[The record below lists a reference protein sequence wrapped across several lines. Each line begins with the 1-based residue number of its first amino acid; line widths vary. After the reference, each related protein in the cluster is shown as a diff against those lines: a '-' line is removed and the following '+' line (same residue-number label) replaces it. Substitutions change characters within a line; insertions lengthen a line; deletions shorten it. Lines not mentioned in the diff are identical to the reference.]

1 MIFITY
7 SQSTIF
13 IKFVHKENNYL
24 EDQITKKI
32 NILLPGGIKQFE
44 HLLVQNSIR
53 GIHALIIG
61 PGCEPAALSLLENFA
76 DINITADDYNSVM
89 QIRMKLKDED
99 RIKVKMMDYTHTD
112 FEDEYF
118 DLIYAQGSISV
129 PERKDILKEIK
140 RILTSNG
147 LLCAGEI
154 VSLKEPV
161 PGFVIDIWER
171 SGLEPLASTG
181 IKQYYES
188 RGFEIISEQD
198 LSITLKNFYE
208 KVSDTASKAG
218 KYEKEADKKYFSRM
232 KHESH
237 TYLKL
242 GGDKYIGFKS
252 LIMRKFN

>member
-44 HLLVQNSIR
+44 DLLVQNSIR

-89 QIRMKLKDED
+89 QIRLKLKDED

-129 PERKDILKEIK
+129 PERKDIIKEIK
-140 RILTSNG
+140 RILTGNG

-161 PGFVIDIWER
+161 PGFVSDIWEQ

-198 LSITLKNFYE
+198 LSETLRDFYE
-208 KVSDTASKAG
+208 KIRSAVLKAD
-218 KYEKEADKKYFSRM
+218 KDEKEQDKKYFSRM

-242 GGDKYIGFKS
+242 GGDKFIGFNS
-252 LIMRKFN
+252 LIMRKKN